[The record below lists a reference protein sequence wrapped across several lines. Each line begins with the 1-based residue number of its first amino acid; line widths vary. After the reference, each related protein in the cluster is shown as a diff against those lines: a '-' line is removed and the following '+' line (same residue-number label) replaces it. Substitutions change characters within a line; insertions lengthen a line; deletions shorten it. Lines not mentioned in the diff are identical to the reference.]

1 MSTYQSIQSASVLD
15 GSLVITK
22 PTSLAVGDLM
32 VAGIYINNDLFG
44 TVGVPTPSGWSLQEQ
59 RDDAGTG
66 RRLYVFL
73 KIANSGDVAASNF
86 TFTNNGG
93 DGSYHMVG
101 HIIRVTSYG
110 IVAGEANNVGFDST
124 SLTITGFTPS
134 RVNCL
139 FVAFVAVSD
148 NSAVTVSNFAMATSN
163 PTWTERAETSVTD
176 GGETSA
182 VAAYTATR
190 PEATATGNF
199 TATVTNPFSVDTLA
213 IVIALSPQVSGT
225 VTPTTK
231 VAAYAFNPV
240 VAGAEVEAGAE
251 DPATLLQ
258 EVAAWQNTTRP
269 STTWVN
275 DTK

>member
-32 VAGIYINNDLFG
+32 VAGIYINNDLSG
-44 TVGVPTPSGWSLQEQ
+44 TVSVPTPSNWALQETTN
-59 RDDAGTG
+59 DAGGG

-73 KIANSGDVAASNF
+73 KVADSGDVAASNF

-93 DGSYHMVG
+93 DGTYHMVG
-101 HIIRVTSYG
+101 HIIRVTNYG
-110 IVAGEANNVGFDST
+110 IVAGEASNFGDSST
-124 SLTITGFTPS
+124 SLTLTGFTPS
-134 RVNCL
+134 RANCL

-148 NSAVTVSNFAMATSN
+148 NSAPTVSNFAMATSN

-176 GGETSA
+176 GGEISA

-199 TATVTNPFSVDTLA
+199 TATVTNPVSVDSFA
-213 IVIALSPQVSGT
+213 IVVALSARVDGS
-225 VTPTTK
+225 VNPTTK
-231 VAAYAFNPV
+231 VAAYAFNPIA
-240 VAGAEVEAGAE
+240 AGAEVEAEAE